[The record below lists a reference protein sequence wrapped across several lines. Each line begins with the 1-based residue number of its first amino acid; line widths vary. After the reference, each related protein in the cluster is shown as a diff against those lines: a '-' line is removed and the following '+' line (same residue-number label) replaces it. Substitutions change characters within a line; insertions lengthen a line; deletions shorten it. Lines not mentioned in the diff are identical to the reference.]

1 MIPPTVFPLKT
12 NDPVVV
18 TEEPKFGKITE
29 NKDGTI
35 TYTPNSTG
43 PTSIIDSVSFK
54 YTNLFG
60 TTLIVRKSFVVQ
72 QNGDVPSII
81 QTGDVQN
88 SKNIKW
94 LYLIFLLPMFFVR
107 RVNRRIIASLSIIAL
122 ALVATSTFNI
132 APATAANCKPVKPT
146 GTTVGKIQ
154 VNSVD
159 MPIKSFNYPKGGV
172 MEPQAST
179 MMAALSDRHM
189 PLSSQLGT
197 SVIVWHRNYNGC
209 ENQLNTFFLKDIGS
223 TFKITDENG
232 RVTTYVIDKKF
243 TVKKGSY
250 KSNWF
255 TLVGPRQ
262 LTLAT
267 CTGAFKAG
275 HYVDNLVIIA
285 TPK

>member
-1 MIPPTVFPLKT
+1 
-12 NDPVVV
+12 
-18 TEEPKFGKITE
+18 
-29 NKDGTI
+29 
-35 TYTPNSTG
+35 
-43 PTSIIDSVSFK
+43 
-54 YTNLFG
+54 
-60 TTLIVRKSFVVQ
+60 VQ
-72 QNGDVPSII
+72 QVGDVPSII
-81 QTGDVQN
+81 QTGDIQKSN
-88 SKNIKW
+88 HLNW
-94 LYLIFLLPMFFVR
+94 LYLILLTPLFFVR
-107 RVNRRIIASLSIIAL
+107 RISRKQISTFSAIFL
-122 ALVATSTFNI
+122 ALVAMSTFNVD
-132 APATAANCKPVKPT
+132 PALAANCKPVKPT

-189 PLSSQLGT
+189 PLSAQLGT

-209 ENQLNTFFLKDIGS
+209 ENQLNVFFLKDIGS

-232 RVTTYVIDKKF
+232 KVTTYVIDKKF